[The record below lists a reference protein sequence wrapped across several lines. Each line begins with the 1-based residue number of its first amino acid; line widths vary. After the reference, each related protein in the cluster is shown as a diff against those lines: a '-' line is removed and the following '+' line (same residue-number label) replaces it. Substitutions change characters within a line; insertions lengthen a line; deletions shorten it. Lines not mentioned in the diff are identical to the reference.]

1 MGQEFTQLITYYDF
15 KLEANLAPCFRVA
28 CMAAQVASP
37 KVQDQ
42 FAKLLVKAD
51 LDRIKAKS
59 KSELLEAERLLKD
72 AWVVTQNAP
81 LKDAERYTIFG
92 RCCVRTVLFRCQK
105 QRLGPKNKEWNDL
118 AEIKG
123 QGPRVA
129 GKGRVPPQ
137 TVRRRRRRQPGRR
150 GDQSPKT
157 RPRAPSQALATE
169 LLGPKGTSSSAAPSA
184 SPSKVA
190 NLLEASPSTVAMM
203 QHPHLEVGGLYQHS
217 DYGPKVFQLLE
228 LNDMSAK

>member
-1 MGQEFTQLITYYDF
+1 MQGKLYGQSIRLGQEFTQLITYYDF

-92 RCCVRTVLFRCQK
+92 RCCVRTVLYLSQK
-105 QRLGPKNKEWNDL
+105 QRLGRENKEWNDL
-118 AEIKG
+118 AEIN
-123 QGPRVA
+123 
-129 GKGRVPPQ
+129 
-137 TVRRRRRRQPGRR
+137 
-150 GDQSPKT
+150 
-157 RPRAPSQALATE
+157 QALATE

-217 DYGPKVFQLLE
+217 DYGSKVFQLLE